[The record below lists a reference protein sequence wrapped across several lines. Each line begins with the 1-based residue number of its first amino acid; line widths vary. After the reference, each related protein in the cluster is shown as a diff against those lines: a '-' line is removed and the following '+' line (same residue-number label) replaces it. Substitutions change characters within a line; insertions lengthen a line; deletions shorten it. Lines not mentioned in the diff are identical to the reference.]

1 MYSATLHSFEVK
13 KLAEALMHF
22 PTWVDLK
29 GQDSV
34 PDTVHHVVL
43 NCNPRVDSAWANVRN
58 PTPTDRVHERDR
70 VGPGVDS
77 PGKLFILFLRSLL
90 QCYREILNTST
101 HYYTVVYCG
110 YYTVVA
116 CSKEL

>member
-1 MYSATLHSFEVK
+1 MKVVCSATLHSFEVK

-43 NCNPRVDSAWANVRN
+43 NCNPKVDSAWANVRN

-77 PGKLFILFLRSLL
+77 PGKVYFSFERARTALLTCHFLSALS
-90 QCYREILNTST
+90 CYSS
-101 HYYTVVYCG
+101 G
-110 YYTVVA
+110 GA
-116 CSKEL
+116 CPN

>member
-1 MYSATLHSFEVK
+1 M
-13 KLAEALMHF
+13 AEALMHF

-43 NCNPRVDSAWANVRN
+43 NCNPKVDSAWANVRN

-77 PGKLFILFLRSLL
+77 PGKK
-90 QCYREILNTST
+90 T
-101 HYYTVVYCG
+101 HYFYVECQVNSYCCNCCRVG
-110 YYTVVA
+110 G
-116 CSKEL
+116 

>member
-1 MYSATLHSFEVK
+1 MASFVTACSIPKMTSDGTRLQMVVCSATLHSFEVK

-43 NCNPRVDSAWANVRN
+43 NCNPKLDSSWANVRN

-77 PGKLFILFLRSLL
+77 PGNSRSPL
-90 QCYREILNTST
+90 IKTFGGT
-101 HYYTVVYCG
+101 F
-110 YYTVVA
+110 
-116 CSKEL
+116 

>member
-1 MYSATLHSFEVK
+1 MASFVTDCSIPKMTSDGTRLQMVVCSATLHSFEVK

-34 PDTVHHVVL
+34 RDTVHHVVL
-43 NCNPRVDSAWANVRN
+43 NCNPKLDSSWANVRN

-77 PGKLFILFLRSLL
+77 PGNSKSPDIL
-90 QCYREILNTST
+90 
-101 HYYTVVYCG
+101 
-110 YYTVVA
+110 
-116 CSKEL
+116 KK

>member
-1 MYSATLHSFEVK
+1 MVVCSATLHSFEVK

-43 NCNPRVDSAWANVRN
+43 NCNPKLDSSWANVRN

-77 PGKLFILFLRSLL
+77 PGKPRSPLI
-90 QCYREILNTST
+90 EILKNKT
-101 HYYTVVYCG
+101 HTRKKLKLQENRRVY
-110 YYTVVA
+110 A
-116 CSKEL
+116 FLKNQS